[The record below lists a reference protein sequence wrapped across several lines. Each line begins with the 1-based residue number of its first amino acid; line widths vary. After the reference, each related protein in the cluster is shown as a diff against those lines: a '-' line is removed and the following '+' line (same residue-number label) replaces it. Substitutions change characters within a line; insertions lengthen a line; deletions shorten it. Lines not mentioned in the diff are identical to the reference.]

1 MPKDDA
7 TLSAA
12 SAGSAC
18 FECGGLA
25 DVAHHV
31 VPRSR
36 GGTKTVRLCEG
47 CHGKAHGRAMTTNAL
62 TREAL
67 ARKRANGERTG
78 GLPFGFDLAS
88 DGVTLIPNAGEQ
100 ESLGVILGLRA
111 QGVTLNGI
119 AGEMNRRGVPT
130 KKGGPWVTSTIQ
142 RIVDRHRHTISGRL
156 QNGAPRLTHGVIT

>member
-1 MPKDDA
+1 MKGLTMPKDDA

-25 DVAHHV
+25 DVEHHV

-36 GGTKTVRLCEG
+36 GGTKTVRLCED

-62 TREAL
+62 TRQAL
-67 ARKRANGERTG
+67 ARKRSNGERTG
-78 GLPFGFDLAS
+78 QVPFGFDLAS

-100 ESLGVILGLRA
+100 ESWGVIRGLRT
-111 QGVTLNGI
+111 QGMTLREI
-119 AGEMNRRGVPT
+119 AAELNRRGIRT
-130 KKGGPWVTSTIQ
+130 KKGGPWVHSTIQ
-142 RIVDRHRHTISGRL
+142 RLVG
-156 QNGAPRLTHGVIT
+156 